1 MGRRKAFLVVALI
14 LSFSISSMIVLE
26 NIENTPQLQY
36 SEHELRRLM
45 HSTIQYIDHDPIY
58 VTDNSD
64 FISQANLK
72 GWLGNGTELN
82 PYIISGISI
91 TGNGEGIPRDPD
103 NPPSVNMSDPFRFL
117 ININN
122 TNLHFH
128 ISNSL
133 LAGAGRYA
141 IYLYNVSNARINGN
155 RITSSNWDGLRLEYA
170 ENCTIYNNS
179 VYNNSLRGIDIRNS
193 NNIEIYNN
201 SGYSNGVN
209 GFYFGRSRNNTINNN
224 IAYNNLW
231 HGISIDDYSH
241 DNTIINNTAYN
252 NSMEGIG
259 LWDSNNNKIHN
270 NSVYDNNWC
279 GIYLYSSISNTI
291 SSNTI
296 FNQGWE
302 GIELDEYS
310 SINNIYNNSIYNNY
324 NGIIL
329 YSASSV
335 TIENNTLFYN
345 SYNGITL
352 IDSARNS
359 IIHNFIINNGENG
372 ISLDGSSHHNLIV
385 NNSIF
390 NNEGYGILIGSSDN
404 TFSGNNFSNN
414 QRGETQTVT
423 YPSWSD
429 LTTSFFTF
437 LIGLVIIGILI
448 FFGLSIGAI
457 IILRSRA
464 KPKVVPYSTM
474 GVSQRGF
481 QMEARTESGF
491 CFNCGSRIPPKAKF
505 CNLCG
510 TSLEEMA
517 DKRVK
522 TKSDPFY
529 SDDFE
534 KRESDFSSGYEKV
547 TCPVCGNITDQ
558 IKCEECGTQLKMWK

>member
-1 MGRRKAFLVVALI
+1 MSLI
-14 LSFSISSMIVLE
+14 VVLE
-26 NIENTPQLQY
+26 NIDNTQHLQ
-36 SEHELRRLM
+36 SSDQTSRRQM
-45 HSTIQYIDHDPIY
+45 RSTTQYIDHDPIY
-58 VTDNSD
+58 IIDNSD
-64 FISQANLK
+64 FINQANLN
-72 GWLGNGTELN
+72 GWLGNGSVSN

-91 TGNGEGIPRDPD
+91 TGKGEGIPGDPFD
-103 NPPSVNMSDPFRFL
+103 PPSVNMSDPFRFL

-122 TNLHFH
+122 TNLHFL
-128 ISNSL
+128 ISDSL
-133 LAGAGRYA
+133 LVGAGRYS
-141 IYLYNVSNARINGN
+141 IFLYNVSNARINGN
-155 RITSSNWDGLRLEYA
+155 KITKSNWDGLRLEYT
-170 ENCTIYNNS
+170 ENCTVYDNRA
-179 VYNNSLRGIDIRNS
+179 YNNSLRGIDLRNS
-193 NNIEIYNN
+193 NNIEVYNN
-201 SGYSNGVN
+201 SGYNNGVN
-209 GFYFGRSRNNTINNN
+209 GFYLGRSRNNTINNN
-224 IAYNNLW
+224 FAYNNLW
-231 HGISIDDYSH
+231 HGISVADYSH

-259 LWDSNNNKIHN
+259 LWDSNNNKIRN
-270 NSVYDNNWC
+270 NSVYDNNLC

-291 SSNTI
+291 SSNTV

-302 GIELDEYS
+302 GIQLDEYS
-310 SINNIYNNSIYNNY
+310 SINNIFNNSLYNNF

-335 TIENNTLFYN
+335 TIENNTLFDN
-345 SYNGITL
+345 RYNGITL

-359 IIHNFIINNGENG
+359 IIHNFIFYNGENG
-372 ISLDGSSHHNLIV
+372 IFLDESSHHNLIV

-429 LTTSFFTF
+429 LTASLYTV
-437 LIGLVIIGILI
+437 LIGLIVIGLVIFLGI
-448 FFGLSIGAI
+448 SIGAI
-457 IILRSRA
+457 IIRRSRTRV
-464 KPKVVPYSTM
+464 KSQVVHYSALRT
-474 GVSQRGF
+474 SQRRP
-481 QMEARTESGF
+481 QMQTRTESGF
-491 CFNCGSRIPPKAKF
+491 CFNCGSQIPPKAKF

-510 TSLEEMA
+510 TSLKEMA

-534 KRESDFSSGYEKV
+534 KPESDFLSGYEKV

-558 IKCEECGTQLKMWK
+558 IKCEDCGTQLKKWK